1 MRGSSRDPGEIS
13 VLLVD
18 DSFVMRRVLE
28 RALRQAG
35 LAIAEVFEASN
46 GAEALDILTEQSVD
60 LILSDV
66 NMPRMGGLELLRQI
80 RARRLAAGVPV
91 VMVTTESGEESVRE
105 AIAAGA
111 QGYIR
116 KPFTAEQVK
125 QRVLSLV
132 NA

>member
-1 MRGSSRDPGEIS
+1 VSEIS
-13 VLLVD
+13 VLIVD
-18 DSFVMRRVLE
+18 DSFVMRRILE

-35 LAIAEVFEASN
+35 LEIAEVFEASD
-46 GAEALDILTEQSVD
+46 GAEALDVLKKQQVD
-60 LILSDV
+60 LILSDL
-66 NMPRMGGLELLRQI
+66 NMPRMGGLELLRHI
-80 RARRLAAGVPV
+80 RAHRLAAGVPV

-125 QRVLSLV
+125 QRVLSLM

>member
-1 MRGSSRDPGEIS
+1 MS
-13 VLLVD
+13 VLIVD

-35 LAIAEVFEASN
+35 LAIAAVFEASD
-46 GAEALDILTEQSVD
+46 GAEALDILAEQSVD

-66 NMPRMGGLELLRQI
+66 NMPRMGGLELLREI

-132 NA
+132 SA

>member
-1 MRGSSRDPGEIS
+1 MRGSSRAPGEIS

-35 LAIAEVFEASN
+35 LAIGEIFEAPN
-46 GAEALDILTEQSVD
+46 GAEALDILAEHPVD
-60 LILSDV
+60 LILSDI
-66 NMPRMGGLELLRQI
+66 NMPRMGGLELLREI